1 MRPPLITPTQTQQLI
16 STAALE
22 SHTFL
27 EGPAGTGKST
37 AGAGRL
43 LHLLQ
48 RGLPGDVI
56 LVWVPQRTLATSY
69 YEALEATE
77 HLTGWP
83 PTVVTIGGLAR
94 RMVDLFWPL
103 IAEEAGFAHPDQPP
117 TFLTLETAQYY
128 MAHLVR
134 PLLDEGYFSAVTIK
148 RSRLYSQIIDN
159 LNKAAAVGFAHT
171 EISARLADAGAG
183 DPTQIR
189 IFGDA
194 QECANR
200 FRQYCLDHN
209 LLDFSLQLEIFTKF
223 LWPLPLCRE
232 HLIDS
237 YRHMIVDNLE
247 EDVPVAHDILRSWVP
262 ATDSALLIYDQQ
274 GGYRRFLGAD
284 PDSAYTLSAIC
295 PEHVEFTD
303 TFTTPEPLATFGE
316 QLAVVLR
323 RPDYGPT
330 REPADLDAT
339 RARLDFEI
347 HEFFPDMLQW
357 IAQKIADL
365 VDEEGVPPGEIA
377 VLAPFLPDSL
387 RFSLIY
393 QLENLGI
400 PVRSHRPSR
409 ALRDEPVAECLL
421 TLAQFAHP
429 DWGFQ
434 PTAFD
439 VAYALVQAVA
449 ELDLVRAQLI
459 SEALYRT
466 PDGVPT
472 LLPFDEIQ
480 TALQGRITY
489 LLGGRYEGLRTW
501 LEAYRR
507 GPAVELDIFLGR
519 LFGELLSQPGYGF
532 HNDFRAGETTA
543 NLIESVQKFRWA
555 AGEPLLKEAIPLG
568 KEYIAMVQEGVIA
581 AQYIR
586 SWQLEPDDAVLLA
599 PAYTFLMRNRPV
611 DYQFWLD
618 VGSRGW
624 HERLFQPLTHPYV
637 LSRWWVAGQ
646 PWLDAHEVEAEED
659 ALFKLTLGLF
669 NRCRQN
675 IYLGLSE
682 MNNQGYAY
690 RGQLLVAIQR
700 ALQRL
705 PAA

>member
-1 MRPPLITPTQTQQLI
+1 MTTPTQLQLAI
-16 STAALE
+16 STASLE
-22 SHTFL
+22 GRTFL
-27 EGPAGTGKST
+27 EGPAGTGKTT

-43 LHLLQ
+43 QHLLQ
-48 RGLPGDVI
+48 RGLPGDVV
-56 LVWVPQRTLATSY
+56 LVWVPQRTLATPY
-69 YEALEATE
+69 YEALRTTA

-134 PLLDEGYFSAVTIK
+134 PLLDEGFFSAVTIK
-148 RSRLYSQIIDN
+148 RARLYSQIIDN
-159 LNKAAAVGFAHT
+159 LNKAAAVGFPHT

-183 DPTQIR
+183 DPTQTR
-189 IFGDA
+189 IYRDA
-194 QECANR
+194 QDCADR
-200 FRQYCLDHN
+200 FRLFCLENN
-209 LLDFSLQLEIFTKF
+209 LLDFSLQLELFTNH
-223 LWPLPLCRE
+223 LWTLPLCRE

-237 YRHMIVDNLE
+237 YRHLIADNLE

-262 ATDSALLIYDQQ
+262 AADSALLIYDQQ
-274 GGYRRFLGAD
+274 AGYRRFLGAD
-284 PDSAYTLSAIC
+284 PDSAYTLAEQC
-295 PEHVEFTD
+295 DEQVEFSEQ
-303 TFTTPEPLATFGE
+303 FTTPEPLATLAE
-316 QLAVVLR
+316 QLGVVLR

-330 REPADLDAT
+330 REPADLETT
-339 RARLDFEI
+339 RSRLDFEV
-347 HEFFPDMLQW
+347 HSYFPEMLNW
-357 IAQKIADL
+357 IAEKIADL
-365 VDEEGVPPGEIA
+365 VENEGVPPGEIA

-387 RFSLIY
+387 RFSLMY

-400 PVRSHRPSR
+400 PARSHRPSR

-421 TLAQFAHP
+421 TLAQLAHP
-429 DWGFQ
+429 EWGFT
-434 PTAFD
+434 PSSFD
-439 VAYALVQAVA
+439 TAYALVQAVA
-449 ELDLVRAQLI
+449 ELDLVRAQLLA
-459 SEALYRT
+459 EALYT
-466 PDGVPT
+466 ITDGEPT
-472 LLPFDEIQ
+472 LLPFDDVNPEI
-480 TALQGRITY
+480 QGRITY
-489 LLGGRYEGLRTW
+489 LLGGRYAGLRTW

-507 GPAVELDIFLGR
+507 GPMLELDIFLGR
-519 LFGELLSQPGYGF
+519 IFGELLSQPGYGF

-555 AGEPLLKEAIPLG
+555 VGNILLKEGTPLG
-568 KEYIAMVQEGVIA
+568 KEYIEMVQEGVIA

-586 SWQLEPDDAVLLA
+586 SWSLEPEEAVLLA

-637 LSRWWVAGQ
+637 LSRWWPAGQ

-669 NRCRQN
+669 NRCREGVF
-675 IYLGLSE
+675 LGLSE

-690 RGQLLVAIQR
+690 RGQLLLAIQR

-705 PAA
+705 PV